1 MMQGR
6 LDKEAEATRRAE
18 QQSKAILQR
27 LHESEEAA
35 GSMHK
40 RIGDLEAEVDHQ
52 RAGEAAA
59 DSMHKRIRELEA
71 EVDHLRTV
79 EAMETQLRNDLQ
91 SKLSQA
97 DAGLNE
103 AVHRVA
109 AAEAKQ
115 VQMQQ
120 AAKDSEARR
129 VAAEIRLAAKTREER
144 DRMMSQKA
152 SEERVARDLQESSLA
167 VRASHELVQQGA
179 ASLQEANKQVLK
191 LRQELIGQKERAQ
204 DAWRAAQE
212 QERRMNAVAAG
223 RMVAERRLADSLATL
238 QGLELVAT
246 PSGTPHSDAVQL
258 IGPVTPQAS
267 AQETLVPRSFPELTL
282 PTAPLAP
289 LPAPPLVDARAIK
302 QEDAKRGG
310 ALQGLLNQLYILL
323 TQLK

>member
-1 MMQGR
+1 MKKQQLDQTLVSLKEASTQIMMMQGK
-6 LDKEAEATRRAE
+6 LDNEAEATRRAE
-18 QQSKAILQR
+18 QQSKAIWQR

-35 GSMHK
+35 GSMQE

-52 RAGEAAA
+52 RTEEA
-59 DSMHKRIRELEA
+59 RETR
-71 EVDHLRTV
+71 LRD
-79 EAMETQLRNDLQ
+79 DLLL
-91 SKLSQA
+91 KLSQA
-97 DAGLNE
+97 DAGLK
-103 AVHRVA
+103 

-191 LRQELIGQKERAQ
+191 LRQELIGQTERAQ